1 MAKHKKH
8 ASSNRDAHLE
18 SAVKKASLAEKDA
31 QKLVKETLSEMGV
44 NPTGYGAENP
54 PPAPVEETDI
64 IMATAHL
71 AEQRAERLVQR
82 TLSQLGR

>member
-8 ASSNRDAHLE
+8 ASANRDARLE
-18 SAVKKASLAEKDA
+18 SAIKKATLAEKRA
-31 QKLVKETLSEMGV
+31 QKLVKGALSEMGV
-44 NPTGYGAENP
+44 NPSGYGVQAP
-54 PPAPVEETDI
+54 PSAPVEETDI